1 MTQHQNSTTP
11 NTPPMQSPYLSPAP
25 SKSMS
30 PMSATF
36 SNNTLNASTMSYM
49 PTSLDSGFLSSPT
62 LFEEWIST
70 ASEMAKPMDSA
81 FFQEWLSSDFDKFH
95 ESDDTASHTTLNS
108 QTVSPI
114 LSSDVTSPMTVVGFD
129 KVGSIGDLF
138 GSPLF
143 ENISGHVDEMGE
155 LFPELAE
162 GNAVQA
168 SNTFNNTAGIS
179 SLDRLTGAPTNENQI
194 TEDLGGKAKLNTR
207 LTKIAPNPGVYTLG
221 TRRIGVGVHKT
232 SGVVSLTSNNGV
244 IQQTSMSRKPFVQ
257 NAPFS
262 PSSPASSTSTSI
274 SLPSRSRKR
283 SSSEMQKSSD
293 SLAEEL
299 AIKRA
304 KNTDAAR
311 RSRLRKVMK
320 MESLEVEVSQLKE
333 KTNDLEKK
341 IATSYQKGESLQLG
355 GVGYIVSPTQAARN
369 IQLGT
374 VFLGIG
380 WALFAYICYQI
391 SNTTVDYQI
400 WDPYQVLGLS
410 EGTPLEEIKKHYKK
424 LSLKWHPDKV
434 SEENKQEAEAIFI
447 EFTKAYKVLTDE
459 ETRRNYEEWGH
470 PDGKQAYT
478 MGIALPKWIVEA
490 QNNVFVL
497 GVYAILF
504 GVLLPYYVGNW
515 WYTSNM
521 YTKQKILTNTMKIFF
536 KGLDRK
542 ADIKSLLEL
551 LSAATEFE
559 ILVEQRPSDQVTV
572 PKIISAIKGEL
583 DKRFGEKY
591 EQSKKYN
598 SPYCQKAHA
607 LLCAHLLRV
616 QVEDENL
623 LKDQKFIIDR
633 SLHLINGL
641 IEISLAHHW
650 LSTTICCMNFAQQL
664 VQAVWIEEN
673 PIVQLPHITHETLKK
688 IRNKKSNIKSIV
700 QLRQMNDE
708 ERKGVLRDFT
718 DEKYGNILRV
728 IQTYPM
734 MELDDVDLRVVGEE
748 HVTPGSI
755 VTFTVTLSIIDSGD
769 SKTDAKKSKAKAEI
783 VSGSN
788 NNLLILGDDEEKTYD
803 YSIFK
808 EKDTEPCVFAHAPY
822 YPREKKPCWWIFIA
836 DERLNAIIAD
846 PVKVT
851 DIVTSKTIK
860 LMFQAP
866 LQPNIYTY
874 TAFIK
879 CDSYIGLDLKKDL
892 KLNVRDP
899 ADLPPEPEIDEEISE
914 PDEES
919 FQGQMKLMRE
929 QGLAAAI
936 AGNEGKNDSSS
947 DSDSD

>member
-1 MTQHQNSTTP
+1 MAQYTYDEQGVTFNYFLLTI
-11 NTPPMQSPYLSPAP
+11 LSLILIP
-25 SKSMS
+25 
-30 PMSATF
+30 
-36 SNNTLNASTMSYM
+36 
-49 PTSLDSGFLSSPT
+49 
-62 LFEEWIST
+62 
-70 ASEMAKPMDSA
+70 
-81 FFQEWLSSDFDKFH
+81 
-95 ESDDTASHTTLNS
+95 TTLG
-108 QTVSPI
+108 
-114 LSSDVTSPMTVVGFD
+114 LFKKD
-129 KVGSIGDLF
+129 KDQKTRSIRCSCDACKI
-138 GSPLF
+138 
-143 ENISGHVDEMGE
+143 NNDYIKTQKIKSG
-155 LFPELAE
+155 
-162 GNAVQA
+162 
-168 SNTFNNTAGIS
+168 
-179 SLDRLTGAPTNENQI
+179 
-194 TEDLGGKAKLNTR
+194 
-207 LTKIAPNPGVYTLG
+207 PGL
-221 TRRIGVGVHKT
+221 I
-232 SGVVSLTSNNGV
+232 N
-244 IQQTSMSRKPFVQ
+244 
-257 NAPFS
+257 
-262 PSSPASSTSTSI
+262 
-274 SLPSRSRKR
+274 
-283 SSSEMQKSSD
+283 
-293 SLAEEL
+293 
-299 AIKRA
+299 
-304 KNTDAAR
+304 
-311 RSRLRKVMK
+311 
-320 MESLEVEVSQLKE
+320 
-333 KTNDLEKK
+333 KK
-341 IATSYQKGESLQLG
+341 
-355 GVGYIVSPTQAARN
+355 
-369 IQLGT
+369 T

-424 LSLKWHPDKV
+424 LSLKWHPDKA
-434 SEENKQEAEAIFI
+434 SEENKQEAEATFI

-459 ETRRNYEEWGH
+459 ETRKNYEEWGH

-490 QNNVFVL
+490 QNNVYVL
-497 GVYAILF
+497 GLYGILF

-521 YTKQKILTNTMKIFF
+521 YTKHKILTNTMKIFF
-536 KGLDRK
+536 KGLKRK
-542 ADIKSLLEL
+542 ASVKSLLEL

-572 PKIISAIKGEL
+572 PKIISAVKGEL

-607 LLCAHLLRV
+607 LLCAHLLRIK
-616 QVEDENL
+616 VEDENL

-650 LSTTICCMNFAQQL
+650 LSTTSSCMNFAQQL

-673 PIVQLPHITHETLKK
+673 PIVQLPYITHETLKK
-688 IRNKKSNIKSIV
+688 IRNKKNNIKSIV

-718 DEKYGNILRV
+718 DEEYGDILRV
-728 IQTYPM
+728 AQTYPM

-748 HVTPGSI
+748 HVIPGSI
-755 VTFTVTLSIIDSGD
+755 VTFTVTLSIMGSGD

-788 NNLLILGDDEEKTYD
+788 NDLLILGDDEEKTYD

-808 EKDTEPCVFAHAPY
+808 EKDTEPSLLAHAPY

-836 DERLNAIIAD
+836 DEKLDAMIAN
-846 PVKVT
+846 PVKIS
-851 DIVTSKTIK
+851 DIVTSKTVK

-879 CDSYIGLDLKKDL
+879 CDSYIGIDLKKDL

-899 ADLPPEPEIDEEISE
+899 AELPPEPEIDEEISE

-919 FQGQMKLMRE
+919 FEGQMKLMRE
-929 QGLAAAI
+929 QGLAATI
-936 AGNEGKNDSSS
+936 AGNEGKKNDSS